1 MENRIVRLLKH
12 IVVEAR
18 WDGTWHLLD
27 ADLFKHGV
35 VPASDDG
42 SIPSLREV
50 QGNYLIDRFPPTMY
64 VYTREYVHFR
74 RKPDHV
80 LRGFIEHHQAGFMSH
95 YYQMNLGLPLEYPP
109 GRPTDLNA
117 KVSSSGTVV
126 LQWSH
131 SQDFDN
137 DLLGYEVMISQR
149 SRGWN
154 YDDPAYERVPED
166 TSETCTFT
174 EYPELELKPK
184 KGRYYWS
191 VRAVDDHRRK
201 EPRTYYFPSNE
212 SEFTVS

>member
-1 MENRIVRLLKH
+1 MGSSEKKLKAPETVLRHLQYVQRRVFHDQLEQLPNTTDPLEVLRTGRGKCGHVALALSYLLDRSGMENRMVRLLKH

-18 WDGTWHLLD
+18 WDGRWHLLD

-95 YYQMNLGLPLEYPP
+95 YYQMNLGLPLEY
-109 GRPTDLNA
+109 
-117 KVSSSGTVV
+117 
-126 LQWSH
+126 H
-131 SQDFDN
+131 SLATKPS
-137 DLLGYEVMISQR
+137 LLVI
-149 SRGWN
+149 
-154 YDDPAYERVPED
+154 
-166 TSETCTFT
+166 
-174 EYPELELKPK
+174 
-184 KGRYYWS
+184 
-191 VRAVDDHRRK
+191 
-201 EPRTYYFPSNE
+201 
-212 SEFTVS
+212 